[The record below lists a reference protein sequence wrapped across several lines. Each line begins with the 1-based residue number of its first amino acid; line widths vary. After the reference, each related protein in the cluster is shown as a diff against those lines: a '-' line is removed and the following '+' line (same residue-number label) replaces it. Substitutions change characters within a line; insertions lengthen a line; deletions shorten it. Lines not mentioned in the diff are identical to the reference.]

1 MPNKILIVEDECN
14 MREIISSYMSKN
26 GFTILEASD
35 GLEAMVILKTQ
46 SIDLIILD
54 IMIPYLDGFAICKY
68 VREDK
73 MTPIIMLTAKNS
85 ESDKLKGYELG
96 ADDYMTKPISIK
108 VLVAKVKA
116 LLRRASNISCDDILQ
131 EGNICMN
138 QSAQTISI
146 FGEEIDFTY
155 KEYALLQLLM
165 KNQGKVF
172 SREELLLNIWGYDY
186 DGNTRTVDTHIK
198 RIRAKLGEEAR
209 HIITLIKSGYKFEVK
224 NEQYKKN
231 KV

>member
-1 MPNKILIVEDECN
+1 MQKNILIVEDDSN
-14 MREIISSYMSKN
+14 MREIISRYMIKN
-26 GFTILEASD
+26 GFNVLEASD

-54 IMIPYLDGFAICKY
+54 IMIPYLDGFAICKF

-73 MTPIIMLTAKNS
+73 MTPIIIITAKNS

-96 ADDYMTKPISIK
+96 ADDYMTKPISVK

-116 LLRRASNISCDDILQ
+116 LMRRTSNLSSVNILEGGNISINL
-131 EGNICMN
+131 
-138 QSAQTISI
+138 SSQTVSV
-146 FGEEIDFTY
+146 FGEIIQFTY
-155 KEYALLQLLM
+155 KEFSLLKLLM
-165 KNQGKVF
+165 QNQGKVF

-186 DGNTRTVDTHIK
+186 VGNTRTVDTHIK
-198 RIRAKLGEEAR
+198 RIRAKLGVESC

-224 NEQYKKN
+224 NGHS
-231 KV
+231 